1 MDENE
6 LKDRAKKLS
15 GEFVAAMIAA
25 VSAAGSQKA
34 LSERTGIHQSR
45 ISDYSNG
52 NYDFSNL
59 TVGTLIRLFPDLE
72 IIYQH
77 GQEKLAGAEEVFD
90 KMEKRILAMFRK
102 LDDDEKVLCFE
113 MMSRTFGEK
122 FKEETDR

>member
-34 LSERTGIHQSR
+34 LSEQTGIHQSR

-72 IIYQH
+72 IIYHH
-77 GQEKLAGAEEVFD
+77 GQENLAGAEEVFD

-102 LDDDEKVLCFE
+102 LGDDEKVLCFE

-122 FKEETDR
+122 FKEE